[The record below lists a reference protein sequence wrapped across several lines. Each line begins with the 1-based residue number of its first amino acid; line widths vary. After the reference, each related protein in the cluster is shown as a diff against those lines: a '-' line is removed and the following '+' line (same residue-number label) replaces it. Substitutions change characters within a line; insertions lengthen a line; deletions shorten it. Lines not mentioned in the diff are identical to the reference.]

1 MTTGRV
7 ARPFYSSSAQI
18 GFLHRIFITVNVLCL
33 SRERRSIAI
42 GLISSARSSVR
53 YDCARDRYVGVRNP
67 F

>member
-33 SRERRSIAI
+33 STGAQKHCDRAYIKCEIE
-42 GLISSARSSVR
+42 
-53 YDCARDRYVGVRNP
+53 CAV
-67 F
+67 